1 MFNVFEND
9 FSNNKNYS
17 NISLSVSYYLSYPS
31 LTLSPV
37 ITLLE
42 QNEVFEM
49 FTDAPAHTQN

>member
-9 FSNNKNYS
+9 YSNNKNYS
-17 NISLSVSYYLSYPS
+17 NISLIVSYYLSYPS

-42 QNEVFEM
+42 QNEVSEM